1 MEKDEIYDAI
11 REHKAYDLVACN
23 YYMLGS
29 DTLKDML
36 LEYIY
41 AFEKLTLLENDYKA
55 EDIAEELK
63 SRWGE

>member
-11 REHKAYDLVACN
+11 KEHKAYDLVACN

-41 AFEKLTLLENDYKA
+41 AFEKLTLLKNDYKA
-55 EDIAEELK
+55 DDIVNELK
-63 SRWGE
+63 SRWEE